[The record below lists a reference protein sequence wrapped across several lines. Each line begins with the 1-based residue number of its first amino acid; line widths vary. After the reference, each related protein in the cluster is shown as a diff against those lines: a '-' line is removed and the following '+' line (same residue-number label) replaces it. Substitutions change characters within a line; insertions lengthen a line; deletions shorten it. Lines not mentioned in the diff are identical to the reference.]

1 MIAPKT
7 LARLSAELILPV
19 VPFEEWVITKS
30 SLFCEITIL
39 KLVCVVEFTVM
50 DFLTP
55 LVCFWPSSL
64 VLVLEWD
71 KMGAQIMH

>member
-1 MIAPKT
+1 MAH
-7 LARLSAELILPV
+7 LVLILPV

-30 SLFCEITIL
+30 PPFCEITIL

-50 DFLTP
+50 DFWTP
-55 LVCFWPSSL
+55 LVCFWPSIL